1 MLEKPKET
9 TPEMGDKEAAGLL
22 MLFSN
27 RSQRYSQSPPPQPQQ
42 IQASQTQQSQD
53 LQTQGGINSTFSAN
67 LMNESYHTSPA
78 ESVRNHHTISSQQFA
93 ETSLPSQPSMPPQF
107 SQRRY
112 PNQSEMHRSGFP
124 QDLLNPDRSTPA
136 ERKEPQVLNSEEQ
149 SQTHTSDHES
159 SSTDQ
164 AKSEPMKKQRTPHSL
179 TYINSGLEH
188 VTSPGPVAAA
198 LASSTGTNSKAVV
211 AAAALAAAAAK
222 PLPLPSKSHPFDG
235 NSTTPAQIT
244 SENHSQPRETRK
256 RSRSTSRVVSSRG
269 KRSRKNSDAENK
281 RNVNGMSMTKI
292 KMEEKAEET
301 PAALANE
308 QVPSYAVSPDSG
320 IISCICGF
328 DHDDG
333 FTIQCDR
340 CYLWQH
346 AICMGIKD
354 VDEAPE
360 KYLCYK
366 CDKTHKI
373 DAVKARKVQEE
384 RIKLLGLMTNEGQT
398 DSKVPA
404 AATST
409 KPNIRS
415 GEVAS
420 PSLPVDGQK
429 KTRGNRKE
437 KKVKEEEERFALKR
451 YETFYLNVS
460 HYEYSTASV
469 MSLMKRLPRLLSN
482 KPGVYKFRNT
492 TEFNRHLVRPAS
504 VLARLPKEDGP
515 FTGISRI
522 GLRTMQAILR
532 GQLIYPMFGG
542 MQLKEDYV
550 EEKTN
555 KYWILGCCK
564 QNAFFHPHLPLVIDE
579 RAVGNITRFTRKSCN
594 ANCEIATVLIGSRRC
609 VFALCAKKDIKA
621 DEELTLPWEWDSNH
635 PIKVVCA
642 SRDPEKTFQQLN
654 LETKS
659 RLMNSIHTLK
669 SISSCACGNPSS
681 CIINRMDSLMIREI
695 KKTGPSVMNTTVVS
709 PTPNQKYVPIEKRY
723 YDREKIIEKALEN
736 LSYGR
741 NKAISKEAGTAET
754 KNSSSESQQ
763 KSNKDSSS
771 EALNIKFKHPKI
783 HSFSEGVIPQKYAI
797 VKQYYSQKIPGVIDI
812 MEDSKRDEH
821 LYTPFSIVPE
831 ELNKLAVVNTIK
843 EKELIPRN
851 PAESK
856 EPVEKVAE
864 VSTKPKIVR
873 KFSLADYK
881 RKTKRN
887 MAVTK

>member
-1 MLEKPKET
+1 
-9 TPEMGDKEAAGLL
+9 
-22 MLFSN
+22 
-27 RSQRYSQSPPPQPQQ
+27 
-42 IQASQTQQSQD
+42 
-53 LQTQGGINSTFSAN
+53 
-67 LMNESYHTSPA
+67 
-78 ESVRNHHTISSQQFA
+78 
-93 ETSLPSQPSMPPQF
+93 
-107 SQRRY
+107 
-112 PNQSEMHRSGFP
+112 
-124 QDLLNPDRSTPA
+124 
-136 ERKEPQVLNSEEQ
+136 
-149 SQTHTSDHES
+149 
-159 SSTDQ
+159 
-164 AKSEPMKKQRTPHSL
+164 MK
-179 TYINSGLEH
+179 H

-198 LASSTGTNSKAVV
+198 LASNSGTNSKAVV

-222 PLPLPSKSHPFDG
+222 PLPLPSTNHPHEG
-235 NSTTPAQIT
+235 NAIIPSKRSSESMLQPQAQ
-244 SENHSQPRETRK
+244 RK
-256 RSRSTSRVVSSRG
+256 RSKSIPRAMTSRRR
-269 KRSRKNSDAENK
+269 RSLKNSDFENRGYVGDTTK
-281 RNVNGMSMTKI
+281 AGTATKI
-292 KMEEKAEET
+292 KTEVGFLPEEKKSSSGKDRK
-301 PAALANE
+301 
-308 QVPSYAVSPDSG
+308 PSYAVNPDSG

-333 FTIQCDR
+333 FTIQCDK

-346 AICMGIKD
+346 AICMGINN

-360 KYLCYK
+360 KYLCYR
-366 CDKTHKI
+366 CDKTHKM
-373 DAVKARKVQEE
+373 DAVKAREVQEE
-384 RIKLLGLMTNEGQT
+384 RIKLLGLTPNGPET
-398 DSKVPA
+398 DGKVA
-404 AATST
+404 SSTST
-409 KPNIRS
+409 NPDNTLTSETSIPAVQTSR
-415 GEVAS
+415 
-420 PSLPVDGQK
+420 QK
-429 KTRGNRKE
+429 RTRGNKKE

-469 MSLMKRLPRLLSN
+469 MSLIKRLPRLLSN
-482 KPGVYKFRNT
+482 KPGVYKFGNT
-492 TEFNRHLVRPAS
+492 PDFNRHLVRPAS
-504 VLARLPKEDGP
+504 VLARLPKEEGP

-564 QNAFFHPHLPLVIDE
+564 PNAFFHPYLPLVIDE

-635 PIKVVCA
+635 PIKMLCT
-642 SRDPEKTFQQLN
+642 SIDPEKTFQQLN

-669 SISSCACGNPSS
+669 SISDCACGDPST
-681 CIINRMDSLMIREI
+681 CIINRMDSLMVNEI

-709 PTPNQKYVPIEKRY
+709 PTPNQTYVPIEKRY
-723 YDREKIIEKALEN
+723 FDREQIIERALKN

-741 NKAISKEAGTAET
+741 NKAILESGGGAIRPKGLSTEPQLTG
-754 KNSSSESQQ
+754 KDHSSSEGLS
-763 KSNKDSSS
+763 
-771 EALNIKFKHPKI
+771 IKFKHPKI
-783 HSFSEGVIPQKYAI
+783 HSFSDGIAPPQYAI
-797 VKQYYSQKIPGVIDI
+797 VKRYYSQRIPGVMDTI
-812 MEDSKRDEH
+812 EDSKKDEH
-821 LYTPFSIVPE
+821 LYTPFSVVPE
-831 ELNKLAVVNTIK
+831 ELNKIAVTNTIK

-851 PAESK
+851 TLETKEST
-856 EPVEKVAE
+856 ENGVEVQA
-864 VSTKPKIVR
+864 KPKIVR